1 MNAFWNALL
10 LPHQGV
16 RSFRTKNLA
25 CSVQWLVYKAT
36 EDLFRCLNVT
46 DFLFFYKITAYL
58 TSYIV
63 FWLEFLCVM
72 FLSHPC
78 LSFKFW
84 MNYLGA
90 LCYLNNVNYK
100 ISLSLQYK
108 LNIIFQFSGNTPDLR
123 YLCWNSLSF
132 VIAVSFFKPVMALC
146 KLAWIIIMNLGFFCI
161 VKINALCLNIGV
173 TALTCF
179 SINVK
184 FDSVYFYMVRVLLN
198 ACFDSAYFSV
208 IFPQGLAVSSFSDTW
223 KLSDVVSSG
232 GFGFLLLLKTAYVE
246 KSGEYFQI
254 SFISSYVT
262 AKY

>member
-1 MNAFWNALL
+1 MHFECFLKCFATSTPRGSIISNKEFSLL
-10 LPHQGV
+10 CAM
-16 RSFRTKNLA
+16 A
-25 CSVQWLVYKAT
+25 CLQSHWGLVSLLEYNR
-36 EDLFRCLNVT
+36 FS
-46 DFLFFYKITAYL
+46 FFYKITPYL

-72 FLSHPC
+72 FLSRPC

-100 ISLSLQYK
+100 ISLSLQYT
-108 LNIIFQFSGNTPDLR
+108 LNIIFQFSGNTQDLR

-132 VIAVSFFKPVMALC
+132 AIAVSFFKPVMALC

-161 VKINALCLNIGV
+161 VKINALCIYSLCLNIGV

-208 IFPQGLAVSSFSDTW
+208 YFPPRTC
-223 KLSDVVSSG
+223 
-232 GFGFLLLLKTAYVE
+232 
-246 KSGEYFQI
+246 
-254 SFISSYVT
+254 SFIIFWYLE
-262 AKY
+262 AFWCCKFWRF